1 MAIKFLVRKVWT
13 GHWSWTWQKLSIL
26 PSQMFWISS
35 GLEHISITPPM
46 ALCIT
51 YFKNNMLHAFSV
63 TNKTV
68 SVVWVSPRARES
80 PIGNSVFNKSYD
92 VKWTFCAA
100 VPLECKM
107 SVAKRSALKY
117 LAGPI
122 GHWGL
127 LGVFWSNI
135 LSFSAYNTFLFPC
148 EEYFLT
154 CYEPYINWKMIT
166 THRGIMKLDL
176 TIWIGCLLTYC
187 LTKQGMHGSHQ
198 SSYVNKAWN
207 QVQAGK

>member
-13 GHWSWTWQKLSIL
+13 GHWSWTSQKLSVL

-51 YFKNNMLHAFSV
+51 YFKNNMLHAFCV

-117 LAGPI
+117 LARFNRTLRTPRSVLKQHLVLFCI
-122 GHWGL
+122 QHFFVSLWG
-127 LGVFWSNI
+127 I
-135 LSFSAYNTFLFPC
+135 LSDLLWALYKLKNDHNTSRD
-148 EEYFLT
+148 
-154 CYEPYINWKMIT
+154 YEAWPDN
-166 THRGIMKLDL
+166 LDRVSSD
-176 TIWIGCLLTYC
+176 LL
-187 LTKQGMHGSHQ
+187 HH
-198 SSYVNKAWN
+198 KAGH
-207 QVQAGK
+207 ARKPSIILCK